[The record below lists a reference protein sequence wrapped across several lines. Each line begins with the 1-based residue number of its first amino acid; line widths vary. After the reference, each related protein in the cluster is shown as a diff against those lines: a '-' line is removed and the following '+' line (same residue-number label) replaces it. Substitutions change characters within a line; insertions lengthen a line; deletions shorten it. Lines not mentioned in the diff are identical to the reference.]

1 MRRQD
6 LLNVNAIIIMRP
18 QDLLNVNAIVI
29 MIALACLLMCS
40 LPVISSELIEGCR
53 LESTIFRTIS
63 GIGQRSCCQE
73 CTAFANCQS
82 VNYNLYDFSCE
93 LNSGYDDGWV
103 SKTDDPEYVYMDRY
117 HCHSL
122 TSACPVSSAQS
133 NKV

>member
-1 MRRQD
+1 MRPQH
-6 LLNVNAIIIMRP
+6 LLNVN
-18 QDLLNVNAIVI
+18 VIVI
-29 MIALACLLMCS
+29 MIALTCILMCS
-40 LPVISSELIEGCR
+40 LPVISSELIDGCR
-53 LESTIFRTIS
+53 LEDTFFRTIS

-93 LNSGYDDGWV
+93 LNYGYDDGRW
-103 SKTDDPEYVYMDRY
+103 SKTADPEYVYMDRN